1 MQYSVTTLLLL
12 VLVAVATP
20 SAAMTDAE
28 AQSINTGTFRDCSL
42 FVDNTK
48 KTACYD
54 FNKALAE
61 CLQAGFRP
69 GLTLKACMVEKGKI
83 KRTPEP
89 TQRYTR

>member
-1 MQYSVTTLLLL
+1 MQYKSILLLL
-12 VLVAVATP
+12 ILLGSSAMST

-42 FVDNTK
+42 FVTAEK
-48 KTACYD
+48 KAECYD

-69 GLTLKACMVEKGKI
+69 GLTLKACMVKKGKI
-83 KRTPEP
+83 KR
-89 TQRYTR
+89 

>member
-1 MQYSVTTLLLL
+1 MQYRVMPLFLL
-12 VLVAVATP
+12 VLVTVATP
-20 SAAMTDAE
+20 SAAMTEAE

-42 FVDNTK
+42 FVDAAK
-48 KTACYD
+48 KAACYD

-83 KRTPEP
+83 KRTPES